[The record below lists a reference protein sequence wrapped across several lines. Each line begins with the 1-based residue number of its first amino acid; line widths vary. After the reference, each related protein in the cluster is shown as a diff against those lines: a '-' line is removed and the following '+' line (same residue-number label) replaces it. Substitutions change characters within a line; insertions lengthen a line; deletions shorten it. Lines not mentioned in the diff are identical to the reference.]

1 MRKRYVRS
9 SDGIFDFVDEKVLSD
24 DDVLESLNDLHER
37 SVFAHEKNI
46 ILQSDKDNVESI
58 LQDFMNVCNDL
69 QADPLNDHLLDAVR
83 DMLWYMDVEL
93 K

>member
-24 DDVLESLNDLHER
+24 DDVLESLNDL
-37 SVFAHEKNI
+37 
-46 ILQSDKDNVESI
+46 
-58 LQDFMNVCNDL
+58 